1 MSNDLTRL
9 LSALENGEPKAA
21 DELLPIVYA
30 ELRALASRKLA
41 DERPGQTLQAT
52 ALVHEAYLRLAGGA
66 QGSAPRWDHAGHF
79 FAAAAESIRRILIER
94 ARARSAEKRG
104 GDRLR
109 VTLDTQAQAVEVDQD
124 QLLDLDDALKA
135 LALEDARKARLVEL
149 RYFGGLELEA
159 CAKLLGISAATA
171 DRDWAF
177 ARAWLAARLAQDA
190 KARAAA
196 EKRQK
201 NPGE

>member
-41 DERPGQTLQAT
+41 EERPGQTLQAT

-109 VTLDTQAQAVEVDQD
+109 ITLDTQAQAVEVDQD

>member
-1 MSNDLTRL
+1 MSNDVTRL

-21 DELLPIVYA
+21 EELLPLVYA
-30 ELRALASRKLA
+30 ELRALAARRLGE
-41 DERPGQTLQAT
+41 ERPGQTLQAT
-52 ALVHEAYLRLAGGA
+52 ALVHEAYLRLAGGPDGA
-66 QGSAPRWDHAGHF
+66 APRWDHAGHF

-94 ARARSAEKRG
+94 ARARGAEKRG
-104 GDRLR
+104 GDRMR

-124 QLLDLDDALKA
+124 QLLDLDEALKA

-171 DRDWAF
+171 DRDWSF

-196 EKRQK
+196 GKRQEI
-201 NPGE
+201 PRE